1 MCFVELGLWLCVLEL
16 GIWLC
21 VGLEIWN
28 MNLALVLVSVSLI
41 TTACHVSEWTLEVL
55 HLMIGYAYVTVLK
68 SLYLILCD
76 I

>member
-1 MCFVELGLWLCVLEL
+1 MCPVTWNLP
-16 GIWLC
+16 IWLC

-28 MNLALVLVSVSLI
+28 MNLALLLARLSLI
-41 TTACHVSEWTLEVL
+41 TRAYHFSVWTLEVL
-55 HLMIGYAYVTVLK
+55 HLMIGYASITVLK

>member
-1 MCFVELGLWLCVLEL
+1 MCPVTWNLP
-16 GIWLC
+16 IWLC

-28 MNLALVLVSVSLI
+28 MNLALLLVNLSLVSFHFSV
-41 TTACHVSEWTLEVL
+41 WTLEVL
-55 HLMIGYAYVTVLK
+55 HLMIGYASVTVLK